1 MGKMER
7 QITEST
13 AMQIVLANKD
23 VFIGLL
29 PSVWRAVVI
38 DVLHNTTKSRFPLF
52 CLPRRRLSDGLHKHR
67 LLEKKR
73 GPHLKSYIT
82 AADNPFS
89 LREEIMPKFSTLSS
103 WRYYNTLLLLK
114 SQWA

>member
-1 MGKMER
+1 MER

-23 VFIGLL
+23 LLIGLL
-29 PSVWRAVVI
+29 PSVRRAVVI

-52 CLPRRRLSDGLHKHR
+52 CLHRRRLSGGLHKH
-67 LLEKKR
+67 LLSEKKR
-73 GPHLKSYIT
+73 EPHLESRIT

-89 LREEIMPKFSTLSS
+89 LREETMPKFSTLSS
-103 WRYYNTLLLLK
+103 WQYYNTLLLLK